1 MLILTRR
8 EGDAIFIDGGVR
20 IVVLSVDRKGVR
32 LGIEAP
38 SDVRILR
45 GEIVAEVEN
54 ATKGA
59 ATQEAAKTLL
69 DRLPQPA
76 QPPKDSSTA

>member
-38 SDVRILR
+38 ADVRILR
-45 GEIVAEVEN
+45 GEILAQVESEN
-54 ATKGA
+54 KSA
-59 ATQEAAKTLL
+59 ATGESAKSLL
-69 DRLPQPA
+69 DKLPRPA
-76 QPPKDSSTA
+76 AQAKDG